1 MTEIKIKAWFSDWKE
16 VSFEKAVNFSYGIMS
31 LHKPEVFNN
40 HFQGITY
47 EEIMDARQK
56 RT

>member
-1 MTEIKIKAWFSDWKE
+1 MTAIKIKAWFSGWKE
-16 VSFEKAVNFSYGIMS
+16 FSFEKAVNFSYGIMN